1 MSPTFKLSCVSLD
14 DVSKKIK
21 KLSTRKAV
29 QINDIP
35 VKILKQI
42 TDIFLITFVT
52 SSFCLNEDK
61 FPIIFKQANTK
72 PDFKKGYKESEKSYR
87 LMIIFAC
94 HW

>member
-35 VKILKQI
+35 LKILKQI

-61 FPIIFKQANTK
+61 FPISLNKLIQNLIL
-72 PDFKKGYKESEKSYR
+72 KKAIGSPR
-87 LMIIFAC
+87 RAIVL
-94 HW
+94 

>member
-1 MSPTFKLSCVSLD
+1 MSTTFKLSCVSLD

-35 VKILKQI
+35 LKILKQI

-72 PDFKKGYKESEKSYR
+72 PDFKKGYRESEESYR
-87 LMIIFAC
+87 LMSIFAC